1 MRGMTETPGAVERVD
16 PPLAAGETSTLVAF
30 LNYHRDTLRLKT
42 EGLDAAGLDTRLA
55 PSTIT
60 LGGLLKHLALVEDQW
75 FSVVL
80 LGNEPA
86 EPRRDV
92 DWDADRDWEWHT
104 ASQDTPERLRRL
116 LDDAID
122 ASDRCLGLALS
133 DDGLDQLSVRE
144 SRREGGR
151 LSLRWILV
159 HMIEEYARHNGHA
172 DLIRESVDG
181 VTGE

>member
-1 MRGMTETPGAVERVD
+1 MTETPDAVERVD
-16 PPLAAGETSTLVAF
+16 PPLAAGETSTLIAF

-55 PSTIT
+55 PSTMT

-86 EPRRDV
+86 EPWRDV
-92 DWDADRDWEWHT
+92 DWEADGDWEWHT
-104 ASQDTPERLRRL
+104 AARDTPERLRRL
-116 LDDAID
+116 LDGAID
-122 ASDRCLGLALS
+122 ASDRCVGRALS
-133 DDGLDQLSVRE
+133 DGGLDQLSVRE